1 MLLFIEWLDD
11 TVAHLPLLVLG
22 SVLFFDF
29 FIQLDQVLLSL
40 LFLVVLHELLEHL
53 LSSLLALLPDVLLYQ
68 LVHAAQFLLG
78 PLAHAIPSSLAR
90 LVACTLARSVPV
102 SPLAFAFAALGAL
115 L

>member
-1 MLLFIEWLDD
+1 MCPHSCPKECISQTNLL
-11 TVAHLPLLVLG
+11 
-22 SVLFFDF
+22 
-29 FIQLDQVLLSL
+29 
-40 LFLVVLHELLEHL
+40 VLHELLEHL

-78 PLAHAIPSSLAR
+78 PFAHAIPSSLAR

>member
-11 TVAHLPLLVLG
+11 AVAHLSLLMLR
-22 SVLFFDF
+22 SVLLFDF
-29 FIQLDQVLLSL
+29 FVQLDQVLLSL

-53 LSSLLALLPDVLLYQ
+53 LGSLLALLPDVLLDQ
-68 LVHAAQFLLG
+68 LVHAAQFLLR
-78 PLAHAIPSSLAR
+78 PLAHAVSPCLPR
-90 LVACTLARSVPV
+90 LVARALPRSVPV